1 KQTSAV
7 VNIKEPLAAEAE
19 SKENGFLSGLSLPA
33 HGSVLPAR
41 TNKLL
46 PTESTG
52 QGDDLFES
60 EDLFASSSTSRSA
73 AQSKLEEEMPVG
85 VANKPLKG
93 REKKPDLS
101 VLGDQDSNDL
111 FHPVQQKSSTKSSP
125 IPFLEEDEDSLFTC
139 QKTGKNELK
148 PAARQAV
155 DPTAQDIFED
165 DIFATEAIKPMNK
178 AKEKILETNL
188 FDDNIDIFADL
199 TVKPK
204 EKIKKKVEQKS
215 IFD

>member
-1 KQTSAV
+1 KQTPTIA
-7 VNIKEPLAAEAE
+7 NIKEPLATEAE
-19 SKENGFLSGLSLPA
+19 PKENRFISGLSLPA
-33 HGSVLPAR
+33 HGSVLSAG

-46 PTESTG
+46 PPESTG

-60 EDLFASSSTSRSA
+60 EDLFASSSTSRPA
-73 AQSKLEEEMPVG
+73 TQSKLKEGTPDS
-85 VANKPLKG
+85 VANKPIKG

-111 FHPVQQKSSTKSSP
+111 FQPVRQKPSTKSSP
-125 IPFLEEDEDSLFTC
+125 IPFLEEEEDSLFTC
-139 QKTGKNELK
+139 QKTGKKELK
-148 PAARQAV
+148 SAARQAA
-155 DPTAQDIFED
+155 DPDIFED
-165 DIFATEAIKPMNK
+165 DIFATEVIKPMNK
-178 AKEKILETNL
+178 AKEKMPETNL

-204 EKIKKKVEQKS
+204 EKKAKKKVEQKS